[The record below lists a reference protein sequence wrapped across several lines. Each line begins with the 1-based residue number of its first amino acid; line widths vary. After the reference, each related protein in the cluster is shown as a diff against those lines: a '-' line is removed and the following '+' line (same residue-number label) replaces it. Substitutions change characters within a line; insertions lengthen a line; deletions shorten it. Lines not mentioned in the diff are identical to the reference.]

1 MKKGPRL
8 SPVSA
13 TVATAR
19 DKYKNMSSQPNH
31 VERSSTSASLH
42 LLSQLL
48 LSDPPLEL
56 SSNGDLPAELQ
67 EFSSWNDDEITRF
80 LTVADLHHVTV
91 RALQKIL
98 AFPIE
103 STVAEKLE
111 TALAAE
117 RARIAR
123 AISVLDSICRE
134 LENAGCAAVVIK
146 SLDHWPD
153 LGSDLDL
160 YTSGP
165 EHLIVRIM
173 KKRFAASLLTR
184 SWGDRLA
191 HKWNF
196 RLPCLNEPVEVH
208 VGCLGQTGEHL
219 NLARRVSTHAVGRQV
234 DGHAFRVPAIEER
247 LIIVTLQRMYRHFYF
262 RLCDIVDTAKLL
274 QEQEVNFARL
284 KAAAEAG
291 GIWPGVATLL
301 VIVAEY
307 CRTYGKHLTLPDD
320 VVASASYR
328 ANMLQIRGD
337 FLRIPIVP
345 QAAGLFARQV
355 LQAAYQRNLRTVS
368 RLTLLPGLAAAALI
382 AYKISGDDKGIW

>member
-1 MKKGPRL
+1 
-8 SPVSA
+8 
-13 TVATAR
+13 
-19 DKYKNMSSQPNH
+19 MSVHSNDGG
-31 VERSSTSASLH
+31 RSSTAASLD
-42 LLSQLL
+42 LLSRLL
-48 LSDPPLEL
+48 LSDPPLFPSSTGEL
-56 SSNGDLPAELQ
+56 PDELR
-67 EFSSWNDDEITRF
+67 EFSSLSDEEITRF
-80 LTVADLHHVTV
+80 LAVANLHHVTV
-91 RALQKIL
+91 RALQKML

-103 STVAEKLE
+103 RQLADKLE

-117 RARIAR
+117 QARIAR
-123 AISVLDSICRE
+123 AVGVLDSICRE
-134 LENAGCAAVVIK
+134 LENAGCPAVVIK

-160 YTSGP
+160 YTSGA
-165 EHLIVRIM
+165 EQLVIRIM

-196 RLPCLNEPVEVH
+196 QLPCLNEAVEVH
-208 VGCLGQTGEHL
+208 AGRLGQTGEHV
-219 NLARRVSTHAVGRQV
+219 NLARRVTTHAVNRQIG
-234 DGHAFRVPAIEER
+234 DHTFRVPAIEER

-262 RLCDIVDTAKLL
+262 RLCDIVDTARLL
-274 QEQEVNFARL
+274 QEQEVNFGRL
-284 KAAAEAG
+284 KAASEAD

-307 CRTYGKHLTLPDD
+307 CRTYGTELALPTD
-320 VVASASYR
+320 VR
-328 ANMLQIRGD
+328 AAAAYKNNMLHVRGD

-345 QAAGLFARQV
+345 QAAGLFAKQV
-355 LQAAYQRNLRTVS
+355 LHAAYQRNLRTVS